1 MMMNLGK
8 SNHYFQ
14 SSKLIKESTTVCTT
28 YYPENMPKVKT
39 IVHYNVHNKPT
50 VELRYDEKDVLKQRV
65 TITYDNSGTFDIGVK
80 LENSDPEIG
89 FYTVFSTNQY
99 DSNGLV
105 NKITESDEKGG
116 ISKQADLVYNEK
128 GNPTEII
135 VSIGDVMLSKQTAVY
150 NYELNE
156 ATIKY
161 FNRKGELYNTQKVP
175 IDYSIAKPGEIVN
188 EYGDIIKSATS
199 EIEIA
204 YDEFGNWTK
213 KVYSMIIDGKLTKS
227 SEQIR
232 TLLYV
237 N

>member
-8 SNHYFQ
+8 SNHYSQ

-105 NKITESDEKGG
+105 NKITERDEKGR
-116 ISKQADLVYNEK
+116 ISRQTDLVYNEK

-135 VSIGDVMLSKQTAVY
+135 VSIGQNSTNK
-150 NYELNE
+150 
-156 ATIKY
+156 I
-161 FNRKGELYNTQKVP
+161 
-175 IDYSIAKPGEIVN
+175 
-188 EYGDIIKSATS
+188 
-199 EIEIA
+199 
-204 YDEFGNWTK
+204 
-213 KVYSMIIDGKLTKS
+213 S
-227 SEQIR
+227 SELSRHAAQYSSSIFKGY
-232 TLLYV
+232 TLSHFGQRYPSFQGSPPKDSLYT
-237 N
+237 